1 MTNGLWNGVLAMRAA
16 VSRTTQPV
24 HFACLSAA
32 GDVSLNELLSA
43 EKVIYIGLGTGAHE
57 PLPGQAYLQKTDA
70 LRFSIRKRGDFDTVA
85 LQCLQTYLPYLF
97 LPQMADQMERACT
110 VAHFAQSLDGK
121 IATESGHSKWIG
133 NDENLVHAHRM
144 RALCDAVLIGGGT
157 LACDRP
163 RLTVRHVAGE
173 HPVRVVVGRPEA
185 DYNSLL
191 QACDQRI
198 FVYGTAEARVNAPVD
213 YTRLPDLPEGRVCSV
228 RVLQA
233 LYGRGIRT
241 VYLEGGPTTT
251 SRFLQDGAV
260 DILQLHISPM
270 LFGSGMGA
278 VQFAPIGK
286 VDEAIAFRSF
296 TFEPVGDTMMFV
308 GIPEN
313 IQQAAPVAPAATA
326 TPKSK

>member
-1 MTNGLWNGVLAMRAA
+1 MTDGLWDGILALRAA
-16 VSRTTQPV
+16 LSRSTCPV
-24 HFACLSAA
+24 QFACLSAS
-32 GDVSLNELLSA
+32 GQVSLNGPLSA
-43 EKVIYIGLGTGAHE
+43 DQVVYIGLGTGTHD

-70 LRFSIRKRGDFDTVA
+70 LRFSIRKHGDFDAAA
-85 LQCLQTYLPYLF
+85 LQYLQTYLPYLF
-97 LPQMADQMERACT
+97 LPQMADQMQRACT

-173 HPVRVVVGRPEA
+173 HPVRVVVGRPDA
-185 DYNSLL
+185 DYDSLL
-191 QACDQRI
+191 QACDQPI
-198 FVYGTAEARVNAPVD
+198 FVYGATEAVVGAPVD
-213 YTRLPDLPEGRVCSV
+213 YTQLPDLPEGRICSV

-251 SRFLQDGAV
+251 SRFLQDRAV

-270 LFGSGMGA
+270 LFGSGIGA
-278 VQFAPIGK
+278 VQFAPIAK
-286 VDEAIAFRSF
+286 VDEAITFHSF

-313 IQQAAPVAPAATA
+313 IQQAVPVAPEVTA
-326 TPKSK
+326 MPKSK